1 LNWLAIT
8 TDDLNDTKVAAL
20 VTALRSS
27 ALGSGQDDP
36 VEEMIATVTARIR
49 AEVGACPRNQVDSDT
64 TKIPASLKR
73 LGCRMVAFEMMGRLQ
88 IELNEDERDERR
100 SDIRLLER
108 IAKCEL
114 AIEIPDTPVP
124 AEVQKGSTIE
134 VVTETPRQAT
144 RDKLKGL

>member
-1 LNWLAIT
+1 MSWTTIT

-36 VEEMIATVTARIR
+36 VEEIIATVIARIR
-49 AEVGACPRNQVDSDT
+49 AEVGACAKNEVDSDT

-73 LGCRMVAFEMMGRLQ
+73 LGCRMAVFEMMGRLQ
-88 IELNEDERDERR
+88 IELSEDERDERR
-100 SDIRLLER
+100 ADIRLLER
-108 IAKCEL
+108 IARCEL
-114 AIEIPDTPVP
+114 AVETPDDPTES
-124 AEVQKGSTIE
+124 EVQHGGTIE